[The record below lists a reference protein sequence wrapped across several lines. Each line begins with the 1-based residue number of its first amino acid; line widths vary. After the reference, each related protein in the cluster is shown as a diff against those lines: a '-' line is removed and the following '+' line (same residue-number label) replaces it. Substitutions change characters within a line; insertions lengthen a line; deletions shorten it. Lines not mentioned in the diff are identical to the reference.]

1 MGSVNREICARPE
14 RLPGFFMGEV
24 MPLNPSPSRLNP
36 AQQSRAAFAPKKADP
51 FYLSPEWRK
60 LRDTL
65 ITERGR
71 RCENCGKTHEDD
83 GSPVRLVADHSHE
96 RRDGGANLDKRN
108 IKLLCAR
115 TGGNGA
121 AGLGGCNNRKTAR
134 AKRERRGALPTSVTG
149 LDGWPVS

>member
-1 MGSVNREICARPE
+1 MALKSA
-14 RLPGFFMGEV
+14 
-24 MPLNPSPSRLNP
+24 PSGLKPS
-36 AQQSRAAFAPKKADP
+36 QQSRAAFAPKKADP
-51 FYLSPEWRK
+51 FYLSPEWRE

-65 ITERGR
+65 IAERGR
-71 RCENCGKTHEDD
+71 RCEACGKTHEDD

-108 IKLLCAR
+108 IKLLCTR

-134 AKRERRGALPTSVTG
+134 AKRERCGALPMTTTG
-149 LDGWPVS
+149 VDGWPAA

>member
-1 MGSVNREICARPE
+1 MA
-14 RLPGFFMGEV
+14 LKAT
-24 MPLNPSPSRLNP
+24 PSRLKP

-65 ITERGR
+65 IAERGR
-71 RCENCGKTHEDD
+71 RCEACGKTHEDD

-108 IKLLCAR
+108 IKLLCTR
-115 TGGNGA
+115 TGGNGT
-121 AGLGGCNNRKTAR
+121 AGLGGCHARKTSD
-134 AKRERRGALPTSVTG
+134 ERRKRMGG
-149 LDGWPVS
+149 